1 VSLLAY
7 IIIYIILYLLVTSLL
22 IIQISK
28 SRQLLS
34 FNIISILLKAD

>member
-22 IIQISK
+22 TIQIYK